1 MTQDIKLPPAWGSA
15 INDTGNDH
23 VDLYSKDQVIQ
34 IIEADRQKLEN
45 AMVDIVPP
53 ATQRER
59 WMYQQGRLAE
69 RDPRTPGSLAHETQ
83 QCGEPIDGYTL
94 AMKVREDLDRQACPD
109 FYMTTA
115 VESIVRHLASP
126 QPQQQASEPTVPP
139 VWVTDQYGGMFDDLT
154 AGQGYRLGWNDCRA
168 AMLKKTPQPNIVG
181 FDLASGPDEAVYWDG
196 TSPPTK

>member
-1 MTQDIKLPPAWGSA
+1 M
-15 INDTGNDH
+15 
-23 VDLYSKDQVIQ
+23 YSKDQVIQ

-45 AMVDIVPP
+45 AMADIVPP

-69 RDPRTPGSLAHETQ
+69 RDPRTPGSLAYGMQ
-83 QCGEPIDGYTL
+83 QCGEPVDGYAL

-126 QPQQQASEPTVPP
+126 LPQQPSGAPIKDKEVCDEQNAIHAQQILEGYKLVPIEPTEE
-139 VWVTDQYGGMFDDLT
+139 M
-154 AGQGYRLGWNDCRA
+154 
-168 AMLKKTPQPNIVG
+168 IVEG
-181 FDLASGPDEAVYWDG
+181 FESAPDEHFTPKDEWERFQAMSGCQQAAHKARLCWKAMIKAA
-196 TSPPTK
+196 PKP